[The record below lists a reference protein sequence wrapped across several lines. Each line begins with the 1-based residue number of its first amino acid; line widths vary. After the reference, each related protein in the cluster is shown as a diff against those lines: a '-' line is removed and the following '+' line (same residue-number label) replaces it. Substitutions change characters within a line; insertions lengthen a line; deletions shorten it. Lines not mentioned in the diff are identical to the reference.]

1 MIEYIVQLEETFKT
15 IANKFFGDGDLHAA
29 SLASINKKKVDDK
42 LENGQKIKIPPDIH
56 SPNGKVKKDG
66 ITYLKVKV
74 KARTIFEG
82 SVGNKGENKPESVKR
97 VKQRLKDLGYPVS
110 EVDEKCGDDTVK
122 AIQLFQV
129 NIKENWIIGQVF
141 LPDGLIEKDQKT
153 EKNLFADDAPKY
165 ELIPKGK
172 EKDYN
177 KSTEKKKDDALK
189 GQDKDLKEKWQKIE
203 DVWKEVSPYLPDGT
217 IMYSGYR
224 SKEDQRDELYGRFN
238 EGDEK
243 KYIELIK
250 PEGKMTSKEVYN
262 DCIAKIKDRENQ
274 TDSELDKVDLRIHY
288 AVKKISGEIALPGKS
303 PHQSGKAIDTQISDT
318 NRRLK
323 ALLWYWINFPDK
335 KHVVRIFNEKN
346 KCIHFEFAQ

>member
-1 MIEYIVQLEETFKT
+1 
-15 IANKFFGDGDLHAA
+15 
-29 SLASINKKKVDDK
+29 
-42 LENGQKIKIPPDIH
+42 
-56 SPNGKVKKDG
+56 
-66 ITYLKVKV
+66 
-74 KARTIFEG
+74 
-82 SVGNKGENKPESVKR
+82 
-97 VKQRLKDLGYPVS
+97 
-110 EVDEKCGDDTVK
+110 
-122 AIQLFQV
+122 
-129 NIKENWIIGQVF
+129 
-141 LPDGLIEKDQKT
+141 
-153 EKNLFADDAPKY
+153 
-165 ELIPKGK
+165 
-172 EKDYN
+172 
-177 KSTEKKKDDALK
+177 LK

>member
-1 MIEYIVQLEETFKT
+1 MIEYIVQVEETFKT

-66 ITYLKVKV
+66 ITYFKVKV
-74 KARTIFEG
+74 AARTIFEG

-122 AIQLFQV
+122 AIRLFQV
-129 NIKENWIIGQVF
+129 NIKESWIIGQVF

-153 EKNLFADDAPKY
+153 EKKLFADDAPKY
-165 ELIPKGK
+165 EPIPKGK

-177 KSTEKKKDDALK
+177 KSTEEKKDTALK
-189 GQDKDLKEKWQKIE
+189 GQDKDLKDKWQKIE

-217 IMYSGYR
+217 IMFSGYR
-224 SKEDQRDELYGRFN
+224 SKEDQRDELYKRFN
-238 EGDEK
+238 KGDRK
-243 KYIELIK
+243 KYVAYIK
-250 PEGKMTSKEVYN
+250 PEGKMTSEDVYN
-262 DCIAKIKDRENQ
+262 DCVIKIDDRSNR
-274 TDSELDKVDLRIHY
+274 TDSELDKVDLRIHT
-288 AVKKISGEIALPGKS
+288 AVKKNSGEIALPGES
-303 PHQSGKAIDTQISDT
+303 IHQSGKAIDTQISDV
-318 NRRLK
+318 NKRLK

-335 KHVVRIFNEKN
+335 KYVVRIFNEKN
-346 KCIHFEFAQ
+346 NCVHFEFA